1 MNLFETVRTNVKAV
15 DVVLMAGFQP
25 NRSKMICCPFHND
38 KHPSMKVDRRYFC
51 FGCGVKGD
59 AVDFVANYYGLSLKE
74 AAEKIISDFG
84 LTYNNTGYAEGV
96 RKPIAAKRS
105 EYQIWAEKKQ
115 ELFAHLS
122 RLHEQLRKM
131 KIEYA
136 PKEREDSEWSPLFVM
151 VTKELTYVE
160 YLYDYCMFEAKISQD
175 SVSLLVLLM
184 WLIFCH
190 WIGVETED
198 SYRLCVML
206 PRQRCIFWRMKLRH
220 ERILSRCGRK

>member
-84 LTYNNTGYAEGV
+84 LTYNNTGYAKGV

-131 KIEYA
+131 KMRYA
-136 PKEREDSEWSPLFVM
+136 PKDREDSEWSPLFVM
-151 VTKELTYVE
+151 AAKELTYVE
-160 YLYDYCMFEAKISQD
+160 YLYDYCMFEATEEELKRKID
-175 SVSLLVLLM
+175 EITKEM
-184 WLIFCH
+184 EKI
-190 WIGVETED
+190 EKRMYDTESGISGSD
-198 SYRLCVML
+198 AGQIRERLAV
-206 PRQRCIFWRMKLRH
+206 
-220 ERILSRCGRK
+220 

>member
-51 FGCGVKGD
+51 FGCGAKGD
-59 AVDFVANYYGLSLKE
+59 AIDFVSNYYGLSLKE
-74 AAEKIISDFG
+74 AAEKIAYDFG
-84 LTYNNTGYAEGV
+84 LTYDNTGYSEGV

-122 RLHEQLRKM
+122 RLHEQLREMKM
-131 KIEYA
+131 RYA
-136 PKEREDSEWSPLFVM
+136 PKDREDSEWSPLFVM
-151 VTKELTYVE
+151 AAKELTYVE
-160 YLYDYCMFEAKISQD
+160 YLYDYCMFEATEEELKRKID
-175 SVSLLVLLM
+175 EITKEM
-184 WLIFCH
+184 EKI
-190 WIGVETED
+190 EKRMYDTESGISGSD
-198 SYRLCVML
+198 AGQIRERLAV
-206 PRQRCIFWRMKLRH
+206 
-220 ERILSRCGRK
+220 

>member
-1 MNLFETVRTNVKAV
+1 MNLFETVRTNVKAI
-15 DVVLMAGFQP
+15 DVVLMTGFQP

-122 RLHEQLRKM
+122 RLHEQLREMKM
-131 KIEYA
+131 RYA
-136 PKEREDSEWSPLFVM
+136 PKDREDSEWSPLFVM
-151 VTKELTYVE
+151 AAKELTYVE
-160 YLYDYCMFEAKISQD
+160 YLYDYCMFEATEEELKRKID
-175 SVSLLVLLM
+175 EITKEM
-184 WLIFCH
+184 EKI
-190 WIGVETED
+190 EKRMYDTESGISGSD
-198 SYRLCVML
+198 AGQIRERLAV
-206 PRQRCIFWRMKLRH
+206 
-220 ERILSRCGRK
+220 

>member
-51 FGCGVKGD
+51 FGCGAKGD
-59 AVDFVANYYGLSLKE
+59 AVDFVANCYGLSLKE

-84 LTYNNTGYAEGV
+84 LTYNNTGYANGV

-131 KIEYA
+131 KMRYA
-136 PKEREDSEWSPLFVM
+136 PKDREDSEWSPLFVM
-151 VTKELTYVE
+151 AAKELTYVD
-160 YLYDYCMFEAKISQD
+160 YLYDYCMFEAAEDELKLKID
-175 SVSLLVLLM
+175 EITKEM
-184 WLIFCH
+184 EKI
-190 WIGVETED
+190 EKRMYDTESGISGSD
-198 SYRLCVML
+198 AGQIRERLAV
-206 PRQRCIFWRMKLRH
+206 
-220 ERILSRCGRK
+220 

>member
-38 KHPSMKVDRRYFC
+38 KHPSMQVDRRYFC
-51 FGCGVKGD
+51 FGCGAKGD
-59 AVDFVANYYGLSLKE
+59 AVDFVANCYGLSLKE

-84 LTYNNTGYAEGV
+84 LTYNNTGYAKGV

-131 KIEYA
+131 KMRYA
-136 PKEREDSEWSPLFVM
+136 PKDREDSEWSPLFVM
-151 VTKELTYVE
+151 AAKELTYVE
-160 YLYDYCMFEAKISQD
+160 YLYDYCMFEATEEKLKRKID
-175 SVSLLVLLM
+175 EITKEM
-184 WLIFCH
+184 EKI
-190 WIGVETED
+190 EKRMYDTESGISGSD
-198 SYRLCVML
+198 AGQIRERLAV
-206 PRQRCIFWRMKLRH
+206 
-220 ERILSRCGRK
+220 

>member
-25 NRSKMICCPFHND
+25 NRSKMIWCPFHND

-59 AVDFVANYYGLSLKE
+59 TVDFVANYYGLSLKE

-84 LTYNNTGYAEGV
+84 LPYNNTGYAEGV

-122 RLHEQLRKM
+122 RLHEQLREMKM
-131 KIEYA
+131 RYA
-136 PKEREDSEWSPLFVM
+136 PKDREDSEWSPLFVM
-151 VTKELTYVE
+151 AAKELTYVE
-160 YLYDYCMFEAKISQD
+160 HLYDYCMFEATEEELKRKID
-175 SVSLLVLLM
+175 EITREM
-184 WLIFCH
+184 KKI
-190 WIGVETED
+190 EKRMYDTESGISGSD
-198 SYRLCVML
+198 AGQIRERLAV
-206 PRQRCIFWRMKLRH
+206 
-220 ERILSRCGRK
+220 

>member
-1 MNLFETVRTNVKAV
+1 MNLFETVRTNVKAI

-51 FGCGVKGD
+51 FGCGAKGD
-59 AVDFVANYYGLSLKE
+59 AVDFVANCYGLSLKE

-122 RLHEQLRKM
+122 RLHEQLREMKM
-131 KIEYA
+131 RYA
-136 PKEREDSEWSPLFVM
+136 PKDREDSEWSPLFVM
-151 VTKELTYVE
+151 AAKELTYVE
-160 YLYDYCMFEAKISQD
+160 YLYDYCMFEATEEELKRKID
-175 SVSLLVLLM
+175 EITKEM
-184 WLIFCH
+184 EKI
-190 WIGVETED
+190 EKRMYDTESGISGSD
-198 SYRLCVML
+198 AGQIRERLAV
-206 PRQRCIFWRMKLRH
+206 
-220 ERILSRCGRK
+220 

>member
-1 MNLFETVRTNVKAV
+1 MNLFETVRTNVKAI
-15 DVVLMAGFQP
+15 DVVSMAGLKP

-51 FGCGVKGD
+51 FRCGAKGD
-59 AVDFVANYYGLSLKE
+59 AVDFVAHCYGLSLKE

-122 RLHEQLRKM
+122 RLHEQLREMKM
-131 KIEYA
+131 RYA
-136 PKEREDSEWSPLFVM
+136 PKDREESEWGPLFVM
-151 VTKELTYVE
+151 AAKELTYVE
-160 YLYDYCMFEAKISQD
+160 YLYDYCMFEATEEELKRKID
-175 SVSLLVLLM
+175 EITKEM
-184 WLIFCH
+184 EKI
-190 WIGVETED
+190 EKRMYDTESGISGSD
-198 SYRLCVML
+198 AGQIRERLAV
-206 PRQRCIFWRMKLRH
+206 
-220 ERILSRCGRK
+220 

>member
-84 LTYNNTGYAEGV
+84 LPYNNTGYAGGV

-122 RLHEQLRKM
+122 RLHEQLREMKM
-131 KIEYA
+131 RYA
-136 PKEREDSEWSPLFVM
+136 PKDREDSEWSPLFVLAA
-151 VTKELTYVE
+151 KEFAYVD
-160 YLYDYCMFEAKISQD
+160 YLYDYCMFEA
-175 SVSLLVLLM
+175 
-184 WLIFCH
+184 
-190 WIGVETED
+190 TED
-198 SYRLCVML
+198 ELKLKIDEITKEMEKIEKRMYDTESGISGSDAGQIRERLAV
-206 PRQRCIFWRMKLRH
+206 
-220 ERILSRCGRK
+220 

>member
-1 MNLFETVRTNVKAV
+1 MNLFETVRTNVKAI
-15 DVVLMAGFQP
+15 DVVLMTGFQP

-51 FGCGVKGD
+51 FGCGAKGD

-122 RLHEQLRKM
+122 RLHEQLREMKM
-131 KIEYA
+131 KYA
-136 PKEREDSEWSPLFVM
+136 PKDREDSEWSPLFVM
-151 VTKELTYVE
+151 AAKELTYVE
-160 YLYDYCMFEAKISQD
+160 YLYDYCMFEA
-175 SVSLLVLLM
+175 
-184 WLIFCH
+184 
-190 WIGVETED
+190 TED
-198 SYRLCVML
+198 ELKRKIDEITKEMEKIEKRMYDTESGISGSDVGQIRERLAV
-206 PRQRCIFWRMKLRH
+206 
-220 ERILSRCGRK
+220 

>member
-122 RLHEQLRKM
+122 RLHEQLREMKM
-131 KIEYA
+131 RYA
-136 PKEREDSEWSPLFVM
+136 PKDREDSEWSPLFVM
-151 VTKELTYVE
+151 AAKELTYVE
-160 YLYDYCMFEAKISQD
+160 YLYDYCMFEATEEELKRKID
-175 SVSLLVLLM
+175 EITKEM
-184 WLIFCH
+184 EKI
-190 WIGVETED
+190 EKRMYDTESGISGSD
-198 SYRLCVML
+198 AGQIRERLAV
-206 PRQRCIFWRMKLRH
+206 
-220 ERILSRCGRK
+220 

>member
-51 FGCGVKGD
+51 FGCGAKGD

-115 ELFAHLS
+115 ELFVHLS
-122 RLHEQLRKM
+122 RLHEQLREMKM
-131 KIEYA
+131 KYA
-136 PKEREDSEWSPLFVM
+136 PKDREDSEWSPLFVM
-151 VTKELTYVE
+151 AAKELTYVE
-160 YLYDYCMFEAKISQD
+160 YLYDYCMFEA
-175 SVSLLVLLM
+175 
-184 WLIFCH
+184 
-190 WIGVETED
+190 TED
-198 SYRLCVML
+198 ELKRKIDEITKEMEKIEKRMYDTESGISGSDVGQIRERLAV
-206 PRQRCIFWRMKLRH
+206 
-220 ERILSRCGRK
+220 

>member
-122 RLHEQLRKM
+122 RLHEQLREMKM
-131 KIEYA
+131 RYA
-136 PKEREDSEWSPLFVM
+136 PKDREDSEWSPLFVM
-151 VTKELTYVE
+151 AAKELTYVD
-160 YLYDYCMFEAKISQD
+160 YLYDYCMFEA
-175 SVSLLVLLM
+175 
-184 WLIFCH
+184 
-190 WIGVETED
+190 TED
-198 SYRLCVML
+198 ELKRKIDEITKEMEKIEKRMYDTESGISGSDVGQIRERLAV
-206 PRQRCIFWRMKLRH
+206 
-220 ERILSRCGRK
+220 

>member
-51 FGCGVKGD
+51 FGCGAKGD
-59 AVDFVANYYGLSLKE
+59 AVDFVANCYGLGLKE

-84 LTYNNTGYAEGV
+84 LTYNNTGYANGV

-122 RLHEQLRKM
+122 RLHEQLREMKM
-131 KIEYA
+131 KYA
-136 PKEREDSEWSPLFVM
+136 PKDREDSEWSPLFVM
-151 VTKELTYVE
+151 AAKELTYVE
-160 YLYDYCMFEAKISQD
+160 YLYDYCMFEA
-175 SVSLLVLLM
+175 
-184 WLIFCH
+184 
-190 WIGVETED
+190 TED
-198 SYRLCVML
+198 ELKLKIDEITKEMEKIEKRMYDTESGISGSDAGQIRERLAV
-206 PRQRCIFWRMKLRH
+206 
-220 ERILSRCGRK
+220 

>member
-51 FGCGVKGD
+51 FSCGAKGD
-59 AVDFVANYYGLSLKE
+59 AIDFVANYYGLSLKE

-84 LTYNNTGYAEGV
+84 LPYNNTGYAGGV

-122 RLHEQLRKM
+122 RLHEQLREMKM
-131 KIEYA
+131 RYA
-136 PKEREDSEWSPLFVM
+136 PKDREDSEWSPLFVM
-151 VTKELTYVE
+151 AAKELTYVE
-160 YLYDYCMFEAKISQD
+160 YLYDYCMFEATEEELKRKID
-175 SVSLLVLLM
+175 EITKEM
-184 WLIFCH
+184 EKI
-190 WIGVETED
+190 EKRMYDTESGISGPD
-198 SYRLCVML
+198 AGQIRERLAV
-206 PRQRCIFWRMKLRH
+206 
-220 ERILSRCGRK
+220 

>member
-1 MNLFETVRTNVKAV
+1 MNLFETVRTNVKVV

-122 RLHEQLRKM
+122 RLHEQLREMKM
-131 KIEYA
+131 RYA
-136 PKEREDSEWSPLFVM
+136 PKDREDSEWSPLFVM
-151 VTKELTYVE
+151 AAKELTYVE
-160 YLYDYCMFEAKISQD
+160 YLYDYCMFEATEEELKRKID
-175 SVSLLVLLM
+175 EITKEM
-184 WLIFCH
+184 EKI
-190 WIGVETED
+190 EKRMYDTESGISGSD
-198 SYRLCVML
+198 AGQIRERLAV
-206 PRQRCIFWRMKLRH
+206 
-220 ERILSRCGRK
+220 

>member
-38 KHPSMKVDRRYFC
+38 KHPSMQVDRRYFC
-51 FGCGVKGD
+51 FGCGAKGD
-59 AVDFVANYYGLSLKE
+59 AVDFVANCYGLSLKE

-122 RLHEQLRKM
+122 RLYEQLREMKM
-131 KIEYA
+131 RYA
-136 PKEREDSEWSPLFVM
+136 PKDREDSEWSPLFVM
-151 VTKELTYVE
+151 AAKELTYVE
-160 YLYDYCMFEAKISQD
+160 YLYDYCMFEATEEELKRKIDEITKEMEKIEKRMYDTESGISGSDAGQIRE
-175 SVSLLVLLM
+175 
-184 WLIFCH
+184 WLA
-190 WIGVETED
+190 V
-198 SYRLCVML
+198 
-206 PRQRCIFWRMKLRH
+206 
-220 ERILSRCGRK
+220 

>member
-51 FGCGVKGD
+51 FGCGAKGD
-59 AVDFVANYYGLSLKE
+59 AVDFEANYYGLSLKE

-84 LTYNNTGYAEGV
+84 LPYNNTGYAEGA

-122 RLHEQLRKM
+122 RLHEQLREMKM
-131 KIEYA
+131 RYA
-136 PKEREDSEWSPLFVM
+136 PKDREDSEWSPFFVM
-151 VTKELTYVE
+151 AAKELTYVE
-160 YLYDYCMFEAKISQD
+160 YLYDYCMFEATEEKLKRKIDEITKEMEKIEKRIYDTKSGISGSDAGQ
-175 SVSLLVLLM
+175 
-184 WLIFCH
+184 IR
-190 WIGVETED
+190 E
-198 SYRLCVML
+198 RLAV
-206 PRQRCIFWRMKLRH
+206 
-220 ERILSRCGRK
+220 

>member
-1 MNLFETVRTNVKAV
+1 MNLFETVRTNVKAI

-74 AAEKIISDFG
+74 AAVKIISDFG

-122 RLHEQLRKM
+122 RLHEQLREMKM
-131 KIEYA
+131 RYA
-136 PKEREDSEWSPLFVM
+136 PKDREDSEWSPLFVM
-151 VTKELTYVE
+151 AAKELTYVE
-160 YLYDYCMFEAKISQD
+160 YLYDYCMFEATEEELKRKID
-175 SVSLLVLLM
+175 EITKEM
-184 WLIFCH
+184 EKI
-190 WIGVETED
+190 EKRMYDTESGISGSD
-198 SYRLCVML
+198 AGQIRERLAV
-206 PRQRCIFWRMKLRH
+206 
-220 ERILSRCGRK
+220 

>member
-122 RLHEQLRKM
+122 SLHEQLREMKM
-131 KIEYA
+131 RYA
-136 PKEREDSEWSPLFVM
+136 PKDREDSEWSPLFVM
-151 VTKELTYVE
+151 AAKELTYVE
-160 YLYDYCMFEAKISQD
+160 YLYDYCMFEA
-175 SVSLLVLLM
+175 
-184 WLIFCH
+184 
-190 WIGVETED
+190 TED
-198 SYRLCVML
+198 ELKRKIDEITKEMEK
-206 PRQRCIFWRMKLRH
+206 IEKRMYDTESGISGSDAGQIREWLAV
-220 ERILSRCGRK
+220 